1 MAEQQLYINGGYTSA
16 TSGRTFETINPATGE
31 VLATVQAAGRE
42 DVDRAVESAQRGQKI
57 WAAMTAMERSRILRR
72 AVDLL
77 RQRND
82 ELARLETLDTGKPLS
97 ETAAVDIVTGAD
109 VLEYYA
115 GLIPALEGSQIP
127 LRDSSFVYTRR
138 EPLGVV
144 AGIGAWNYPIQIALW
159 KSAPALAA
167 GNAMIFKPSE
177 VTPLTA
183 LKLAEIYSEAG
194 LPDGVFNVLPG
205 IGAETGQYLTEHPD
219 IAKISFTGG
228 VASGKKVMANSA
240 ASSLKEVTMELGGKS
255 PLIIADDADLDLAAD
270 IAMMANFYSSGQ
282 VCTYAFAMSPAL
294 KRIYQDPT
302 ELGRALQRHL
312 VLFNTTPHLSTFI
325 FGLSIAME
333 EENQRNP
340 EFNEES
346 INAIKTSLMG
356 PLAGIGDS
364 IFWGSLKVIAA
375 GMGIYFAQQGSL
387 LGPILALLVY
397 NLPHLLCRWYGL
409 KLGYRAGTTWLMRI
423 YQSGLMDRV
432 TYIAS
437 IVGLMVVGAMTASM
451 IDITTPLSFTAGQT
465 TMKAQE
471 FIDKILPSLLPLL
484 FTLGMYKLIRKE
496 VNINWI
502 LLGTVAFGMAASALG
517 LL

>member
-1 MAEQQLYINGGYTSA
+1 MSRMAEQQLYINGGYTSA

-205 IGAETGQYLTEHPD
+205 IGAENLPVSD
-219 IAKISFTGG
+219 R
-228 VASGKKVMANSA
+228 ASGHRQNILHRRRRQRQKSDGQLGRFITERGHHGAGRQIA
-240 ASSLKEVTMELGGKS
+240 ADYRRRCRPRPRRRYCHDGQLLQLRSGVHQRHPGVCPGETEGGIRAQD
-255 PLIIADDADLDLAAD
+255 PRAGGPHPRGDLFADDT
-270 IAMMANFYSSGQ
+270 NFGPLVSFPHRDNVLRYIESGKREGARLL
-282 VCTYAFAMSPAL
+282 CGGEAL
-294 KRIYQDPT
+294 KGDGFDNGAWVAPT
-302 ELGRALQRHL
+302 VFTDCSDEMTIVREE
-312 VLFNTTPHLSTFI
+312 I
-325 FGLSIAME
+325 FGPVMSILSYADEAEVIRRA
-333 EENQRNP
+333 
-340 EFNEES
+340 
-346 INAIKTSLMG
+346 NATE
-356 PLAGIGDS
+356 
-364 IFWGSLKVIAA
+364 
-375 GMGIYFAQQGSL
+375 
-387 LGPILALLVY
+387 
-397 NLPHLLCRWYGL
+397 YGL
-409 KLGYRAGTTWLMRI
+409 
-423 YQSGLMDRV
+423 
-432 TYIAS
+432 
-437 IVGLMVVGAMTASM
+437 
-451 IDITTPLSFTAGQT
+451 
-465 TMKAQE
+465 AQA
-471 FIDKILPSLLPLL
+471 
-484 FTLGMYKLIRKE
+484 
-496 VNINWI
+496 W
-502 LLGTVAFGMAASALG
+502 
-517 LL
+517 